1 MVLQCDQCK
10 TRFRLD
16 DAKIK
21 AGGVKV
27 RCSKCKHVFV
37 VNKEIPQ
44 EEADFDSILSNLGS
58 TVPTSQPTHS
68 VAFPPTPP
76 VDAAVRQEADPFA
89 ASEEVAV
96 SASDGIPPETNVA
109 AERGPAP
116 VEDTDFGFREFA
128 FNDEP
133 VATPPA
139 DVTVDVAPSATDA
152 GFEFDSFAF
161 DPGEDMPGVA
171 PASPGNATVAEFDA
185 DSFAFTEALDVS
197 KQDNEAVAQEE
208 RAVTF
213 EFPPVGSSLDEESA
227 EGVSTSTAIDEEF
240 SLGFEE
246 DEVRGVAETENEA
259 SQTLSVGGYAQEE
272 QTSDFVFTDAE
283 PGLSS
288 IDQGEISFPL
298 VDENISPKE
307 DESTKATENFDF
319 EPIDFGEV
327 TVQPTTAEEA
337 RGAGG
342 AVGETDFAIAAAP
355 EGKASA
361 FVLPAIDS
369 AATEEELPPLSISSR
384 RKESS
389 IFTVAVLAI
398 SLLVL
403 LVLAGTGFFFLKDGP
418 TAFNKV
424 GLGFMAKW
432 FGVNAAEEGSITAR
446 NPVGSFITNKEAG
459 ELFIISGEAV
469 NGFKKPRATIQV
481 KATLFGKNGAVVV
494 QKSAYCGNQLSKE
507 QLATLP
513 MEKIEAAMNNQF
525 GDSLSNLGVQAG
537 KGIPFLIVFANVPK
551 DIVEFG
557 VEIAGSTV
565 ASQ

>member
-21 AGGVKV
+21 DGGVKV

-37 VNKEIPQ
+37 VTKEAPQ

-58 TVPTSQPTHS
+58 TVPPSQPVHS
-68 VAFPPTPP
+68 AEFPPPLP
-76 VDAAVRQEADPFA
+76 VNAPEQQEADPFA
-89 ASEEVAV
+89 ASEEVAARAPEGI
-96 SASDGIPPETNVA
+96 SAEASLA
-109 AERGPAP
+109 AEREPTPA
-116 VEDTDFGFREFA
+116 EDDDFGLSGFA
-128 FNDEP
+128 FNDES
-133 VATPPA
+133 VATPPV

-152 GFEFDSFAF
+152 GFDFDSFAF
-161 DPGEDMPGVA
+161 EPGEDIPGVA
-171 PASPGNATVAEFDA
+171 PASPGNDAAAEFDA
-185 DSFAFTEALDVS
+185 DSFAFIAGPGAAE
-197 KQDNEAVAQEE
+197 QDNAQEE
-208 RAVTF
+208 GAGMF

-227 EGVSTSTAIDEEF
+227 EGVPAAIAEEF

-246 DEVRGVAETENEA
+246 DEVRGAAEAENEA
-259 SQTLSVGGYAQEE
+259 RHAFSVDSYIQEE
-272 QTSDFVFTDAE
+272 QPSDFVFTDAE

-288 IDQGEISFPL
+288 INPGEISLPPA
-298 VDENISPKE
+298 DENITPKE
-307 DESTKATENFDF
+307 DGSIEATENFDF
-319 EPIDFGEV
+319 GSIDFGEV
-327 TVQPTTAEEA
+327 AAPTAVEEA
-337 RGAGG
+337 KGPVES
-342 AVGETDFAIAAAP
+342 VGETDFTIAAP
-355 EGKASA
+355 EEKVSA
-361 FVLPAIDS
+361 FVPPAIDS

-384 RKESS
+384 RKGSS

-398 SLLVL
+398 SVLVL

-432 FGVNAAEEGSITAR
+432 FGVKAAEEGSITAK

-481 KATLFGKNGAVVV
+481 KATLFGKNGAAVV

-507 QLATLP
+507 QLATLS
-513 MEKIEAAMNNQF
+513 MAKIEAAMNNQF
-525 GDSLSNLGVQAG
+525 GDSLSNLGVQPG
-537 KGIPFLIVFANVPK
+537 KGIPFVIVFANVPK

-557 VEIAGSTV
+557 VEVAGSTV